1 MAVSMTGCGEGVA
14 SEGGSTCRVE
24 LRGVNNKHFKF
35 SLRAREGFSTLEPR
49 IEAAIRGRVRRGT
62 VQVTLDVT
70 GPAAMPARRLDKT
83 QLAAYLDDLADF
95 CATHDLPLPMSADP
109 LLGLPG
115 ILVDEQADPA
125 TVDRNWPLVARAL
138 EVALDRYDQM
148 RRTEGATLAAD
159 MRSGCADIAAL
170 AAGIRERVPE
180 VVVAYRDRL
189 LERVGKL
196 LADRTTTLSDA
207 DVAREVALV
216 ADRTDIAEELVRL
229 QSHLDQFDRL
239 LDEDSPG
246 RALDFLAQE
255 LGREANTI
263 ASKSLDVRIAHAVV
277 EIKTRIER
285 LREQAQ
291 NIE

>member
-24 LRGVNNKHFKF
+24 LRGVNNKHFKL

-95 CATHDLPLPMSADP
+95 CATHDLPLPISADP

-125 TVDRNWPLVARAL
+125 TADRTWPLVARAL

-159 MRSGCADIAAL
+159 MRSGCAEIATL

-229 QSHLDQFDRL
+229 QSHIDQFDRL

>member
-1 MAVSMTGCGEGVA
+1 MPPHDTF
-14 SEGGSTCRVE
+14 T
-24 LRGVNNKHFKF
+24 
-35 SLRAREGFSTLEPR
+35 
-49 IEAAIRGRVRRGT
+49 GRVRRGT

-115 ILVDEQADPA
+115 ILLDEQADPA
-125 TVDRNWPLVARAL
+125 TADRTWPLVARAL

-159 MRSGCADIAAL
+159 MRSGCGDIATL

-229 QSHLDQFDRL
+229 QSHIDQFDRL